1 MSNAAFA
8 ASSPDSA
15 LEITH
20 TCRWHGPCFYLD
32 QEGVSVS
39 LRVFRIVLARIVI
52 ALSLA
57 ACIALGPSPAMSQA
71 NRPVAAPSLP
81 ATDRAAAD
89 VSRLERARVQKLSE
103 KRMLERAYEAQL
115 RELDRLKRSRASWNR
130 DRQIRSNKAESQSTA
145 ARLSRADGEL
155 RTIDELLRRQRRAL
169 LAAIDREAATRP
181 SPTRQAA
188 LDRMR
193 AQVTA
198 ALKPRVRKILVPDDT
213 LDEMADPE
221 ELTEQIALIQ
231 QAEAE
236 LRREREALRQREDRY
251 VRMARLRQLRDRA
264 TEMSELEE
272 EVGRRTG
279 RAGGRTSVAGQ
290 GDRGEA
296 AGDPG
301 SSPDY
306 TGAGGDDGLASPG
319 DGDSGGPG
327 GGFNE
332 DGGFEQSSILLTD
345 VVDSGTID
353 ALRRAGRSSSPGRRA
368 DAAARARKQVEARLQ
383 RLERS
388 RAIIQRHLGMLRQGK

>member
-1 MSNAAFA
+1 
-8 ASSPDSA
+8 
-15 LEITH
+15 
-20 TCRWHGPCFYLD
+20 
-32 QEGVSVS
+32 
-39 LRVFRIVLARIVI
+39 VLARIVI
-52 ALSLA
+52 ALSVA
-57 ACIALGPSPAMSQA
+57 ASIALGPSPAVSQP
-71 NRPVAAPSLP
+71 NRPVAAQP
-81 ATDRAAAD
+81 ASSTDRAAAD
-89 VSRLERARVQKLSE
+89 TSRLERARLQKLSE
-103 KRMLERAYEAQL
+103 KRVLERAYESQL

-130 DRQIRSNKAESQSTA
+130 DRQIRSRKAESESTA
-145 ARLSRADGEL
+145 ARLSRADSEL
-155 RTIDELLRRQRRAL
+155 RTIDELLRGQRRAL

-236 LRREREALRQREDRY
+236 LRREREVLRQREDRY
-251 VRMARLRQLRDRA
+251 VRMARLRQLRERA
-264 TEMSELEE
+264 TQMSELEE

-279 RAGGRTSVAGQ
+279 RAGGRTSVTGQ
-290 GDRGEA
+290 GDRDESAADPDPSSDYSGGSGDGGAAPPGEGEA
-296 AGDPG
+296 
-301 SSPDY
+301 
-306 TGAGGDDGLASPG
+306 
-319 DGDSGGPG
+319 GGPG

-332 DGGFEQSSILLTD
+332 DGGFEQSSVLLTD

-388 RAIIQRHLGMLRQGK
+388 RAVIQRHLGKLRRGQ

>member
-1 MSNAAFA
+1 MF
-8 ASSPDSA
+8 
-15 LEITH
+15 
-20 TCRWHGPCFYLD
+20 
-32 QEGVSVS
+32 
-39 LRVFRIVLARIVI
+39 ARIVTPLVI
-52 ALSLA
+52 AAS
-57 ACIALGPSPAMSQA
+57 IALGSAPAMSQA
-71 NRPVAAPSLP
+71 NRPVLAQPPSAA

-89 VSRLERARVQKLSE
+89 TARRERARVQKLSE

-115 RELDRLKRSRASWNR
+115 RELDRLKRTRASWNR
-130 DRQIRSNKAESQSTA
+130 DRQIRSRKAESQSTA
-145 ARLSRADGEL
+145 ARLSRADSEL
-155 RTIDELLRRQRRAL
+155 RTIDDLVRRQRRAL
-169 LAAIDREAATRP
+169 LVAIDREVAQRP
-181 SPTRQAA
+181 SFARRGA

-236 LRREREALRQREDRY
+236 LRRERQALRLREDRY
-251 VRMARLRQLRDRA
+251 ARMARLRQQRERA
-264 TEMSELEE
+264 TEMGELEE
-272 EVGRRTG
+272 DLGRRTG
-279 RAGGRTSVAGQ
+279 RAETRGPAAAGGQ

-296 AGDPG
+296 SEPDSPTDYGGGGGAEDSG
-301 SSPDY
+301 S
-306 TGAGGDDGLASPG
+306 GGSGG
-319 DGDSGGPG
+319 DGDTLGPG
-327 GGFNE
+327 GFGE

-368 DAAARARKQVEARLQ
+368 EAAERARKQVESRLQ

-388 RAIIQRHLGMLRQGK
+388 RAMIQRHLSKLRQGQ

>member
-1 MSNAAFA
+1 
-8 ASSPDSA
+8 
-15 LEITH
+15 
-20 TCRWHGPCFYLD
+20 
-32 QEGVSVS
+32 
-39 LRVFRIVLARIVI
+39 
-52 ALSLA
+52 
-57 ACIALGPSPAMSQA
+57 
-71 NRPVAAPSLP
+71 
-81 ATDRAAAD
+81 
-89 VSRLERARVQKLSE
+89 
-103 KRMLERAYEAQL
+103 
-115 RELDRLKRSRASWNR
+115 
-130 DRQIRSNKAESQSTA
+130 
-145 ARLSRADGEL
+145 
-155 RTIDELLRRQRRAL
+155 
-169 LAAIDREAATRP
+169 
-181 SPTRQAA
+181 
-188 LDRMR
+188 MR

-290 GDRGEA
+290 GDRDEA
-296 AGDPG
+296 SGDPG

-306 TGAGGDDGLASPG
+306 TGAGGGSGGDDDLASPG
-319 DGDSGGPG
+319 DGDSGGS

-353 ALRRAGRSSSPGRRA
+353 ALRRAGRSSSPARRA

-388 RAIIQRHLGMLRQGK
+388 RAVIQRHLGMLRQGQ

>member
-1 MSNAAFA
+1 
-8 ASSPDSA
+8 
-15 LEITH
+15 
-20 TCRWHGPCFYLD
+20 
-32 QEGVSVS
+32 
-39 LRVFRIVLARIVI
+39 VLARIVI

-71 NRPVAAPSLP
+71 NRPVAAQPVP

-89 VSRLERARVQKLSE
+89 ASRLERARVQKLSE
-103 KRMLERAYEAQL
+103 KRMLERAYESQL

-221 ELTEQIALIQ
+221 ELAEQIALIQ

-279 RAGGRTSVAGQ
+279 RAGRTSVAGQ
-290 GDRGEA
+290 ADRDEA
-296 AGDPG
+296 SGDPG
-301 SSPDY
+301 SGPDY
-306 TGAGGDDGLASPG
+306 SGSGGDDGLASG

-388 RAIIQRHLGMLRQGK
+388 RAIIQRHLGMLRQGQ

>member
-1 MSNAAFA
+1 M
-8 ASSPDSA
+8 
-15 LEITH
+15 
-20 TCRWHGPCFYLD
+20 
-32 QEGVSVS
+32 
-39 LRVFRIVLARIVI
+39 LARIVI
-52 ALSLA
+52 PLIMA
-57 ACIALGPSPAMSQA
+57 ASIALGPSPAMSQA
-71 NRPVAAPSLP
+71 NRPVAAQSAP

-89 VSRLERARVQKLSE
+89 TSRLERARLQKLSE

-130 DRQIRSNKAESQSTA
+130 DRQIRSRKAESQSTA
-145 ARLSRADGEL
+145 ARLSRADSEL

-169 LAAIDREAATRP
+169 LAALDRESATRP
-181 SPTRQAA
+181 SPARQAA

-251 VRMARLRQLRDRA
+251 ARMTRLRQQRERA
-264 TEMSELEE
+264 GEMNELEE
-272 EVGRRTG
+272 ELGRRTG
-279 RAGGRTSVAGQ
+279 RAERTPTAAGGQ
-290 GDRGEA
+290 GDRDESTA
-296 AGDPG
+296 EPG
-301 SSPDY
+301 SGSDY
-306 TGAGGDDGLASPG
+306 SGGGSAGGGDDGPTEG
-319 DGDSGGPG
+319 GDSGAG
-327 GGFNE
+327 GGVNE

-388 RAIIQRHLGMLRQGK
+388 RAIIQRHLGKLRQGQ

>member
-1 MSNAAFA
+1 M
-8 ASSPDSA
+8 
-15 LEITH
+15 
-20 TCRWHGPCFYLD
+20 
-32 QEGVSVS
+32 
-39 LRVFRIVLARIVI
+39 LARIVTPLVI
-52 ALSLA
+52 AAS
-57 ACIALGPSPAMSQA
+57 IALGPSPAMSQA
-71 NRPVAAPSLP
+71 NRPVAAVPPSAG

-89 VSRLERARVQKLSE
+89 TARLERARVQKLSE

-130 DRQIRSNKAESQSTA
+130 DRQIRSRKAESQSTA
-145 ARLSRADGEL
+145 ARLSRADSEL

-169 LAAIDREAATRP
+169 LAAIDREAATAP
-181 SPTRQAA
+181 SLARRGA

-251 VRMARLRQLRDRA
+251 VRMARLRQQRERA
-264 TEMSELEE
+264 TQMGELEE
-272 EVGRRTG
+272 DVGRRTG
-279 RAGGRTSVAGQ
+279 RAESRGPAAAGGQ
-290 GDRGEA
+290 DDRGES
-296 AGDPG
+296 DPSSDYSGGGAEDGGSG
-301 SSPDY
+301 SS
-306 TGAGGDDGLASPG
+306 AG
-319 DGDSGGPG
+319 DGDSLGTGGSG
-327 GGFNE
+327 GVGE

-368 DAAARARKQVEARLQ
+368 EAAERARKQVEARLQ

-388 RAIIQRHLGMLRQGK
+388 RAIIQRHLSKIRHGQ